1 MRFVRWFPCPVLCL
15 AALSVAAQPAPPQPK
30 EEDPGAELARLIHK
44 SMTAKMPKVFEDK
57 SGWGR
62 TVPLDTV
69 RRPGVRRVVIE
80 VDGKPEVPEGNWRKV
95 RVRIGDP
102 ERDLRVRVRG
112 LKNVDAT
119 TYRLTLETDAELEA
133 DAVLQRWRK
142 GLLLADVGAQSHVSV
157 NVFVD
162 IKLNAKFDTSGVRL
176 DPEVQDVKFT
186 LKDLTPERITLR
198 RAGIVV
204 EGGAVAELGQQ
215 FKDTLQ
221 GLLKAKEPDFKKRI
235 QEVVARTM
243 KEERGLAA
251 MSAMLK
257 AAGPLLKNDRPKD
270 K

>member
-1 MRFVRWFPCPVLCL
+1 MRFARWFPCLVLSL
-15 AALSVAAQPAPPQPK
+15 AALSVAAQPAPPPK

-44 SMTAKMPKVFEDK
+44 SMTAKMPRSFEDK
-57 SGWGR
+57 SNWGR

-69 RRPGVRRVVIE
+69 RRPGVRRVIIE

-95 RVRIGDP
+95 RVRVDNP

-119 TYRLTLETDAELEA
+119 TYRLTMETDAELEA
-133 DAVLQRWRK
+133 DAVLQRWKK
-142 GLLLADVGAQSHVSV
+142 GLLLADVGAQAHVSV

-162 IKLNAKFDTSGVRL
+162 IKLNAKLDTAGLRL
-176 DPEVQDVKFT
+176 DPEVQDVK
-186 LKDLTPERITLR
+186 LKLRDLMPERIALR

-204 EGGAVAELGQQ
+204 EGPAVAGLGQE
-215 FKDTLQ
+215 FKETLQ
-221 GLLKAKEPDFKKRI
+221 GLLKDREPEFKKRI

-251 MSAMLK
+251 TSAMLK